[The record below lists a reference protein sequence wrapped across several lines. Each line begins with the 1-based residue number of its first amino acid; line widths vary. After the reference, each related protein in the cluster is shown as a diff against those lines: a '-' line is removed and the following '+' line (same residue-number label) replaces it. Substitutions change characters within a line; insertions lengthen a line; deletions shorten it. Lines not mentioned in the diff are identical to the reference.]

1 MTVTNRFFIG
11 HRYTDK
17 TMTMKN
23 SSILTLFEDIAGM
36 HSNAAGEDYRSSPS
50 RWLLTAYHIK
60 IISKPVYGDEVDIT
74 TWSTDLK
81 NITAAREFEVRNK
94 NGDLL
99 IYALSN
105 WAHYNIVE
113 KKFEK
118 VSDDLICAYAS
129 EPERTN
135 FESSR
140 IKKLVVPQEFSFV
153 SDMEIP
159 TYWIDVNN
167 HLNNAHYLDMAAK
180 FLSDKTD
187 IEHNIDEIEIMYKH
201 EILPGEK
208 IKCLFSESEKEY
220 TVVYKNEDLSDIHAV
235 LVFRKKM

>member
-50 RWLLTAYHIK
+50 RWLLTAYDIK
-60 IISKPVYGDEVDIT
+60 INRKPVYGEEVDIT

-81 NITAAREFEVRNK
+81 NITAAREFEVRSK
-94 NGDLL
+94 DGDLL

-105 WAHYNIVE
+105 WAHYNIEE
-113 KKFEK
+113 KKFER
-118 VSDDLICAYAS
+118 VSDELILAYDS
-129 EPERTN
+129 EPDKTN

-140 IKKLVVPQEFSFV
+140 IKKLIAPQEFSYI
-153 SDMEIP
+153 SDIEIP

-167 HLNNAHYLDMAAK
+167 HLNNAHYLDLASG
-180 FLSDKTD
+180 FLSERIDT
-187 IEHNIDEIEIMYKH
+187 EHNIAEIEIMYKH

-208 IKCLFSESEKEY
+208 IKCLFSETDQEY
-220 TVVYKNEDLSDIHAV
+220 TVVYKKEDFSDLHAV
-235 LVFRKKM
+235 IVFHKK

>member
-11 HRYTDK
+11 HRYTDE

-50 RWLLTAYHIK
+50 RWLLTAYNIK
-60 IISKPVYGDEVDIT
+60 ILQKPSYGDEVDIT

-81 NITAAREFEVRNK
+81 NITAAREFEIRNK
-94 NGDLL
+94 QGELL
-99 IYALSN
+99 ICALSN
-105 WAHYNIVE
+105 WAHYNIEE

-118 VSDDLICAYAS
+118 ISDELICAYES
-129 EPERTN
+129 EPGKTN

-140 IKKLVVPQEFSFV
+140 IKKLIAPQEFSLI

-167 HLNNAHYLDMAAK
+167 HLNNAHYLDMATK
-180 FLSDKTD
+180 FLAGRIDT
-187 IEHNIDEIEIMYKH
+187 EHNIDEIEIMYKH

-220 TVVYKNEDLSDIHAV
+220 TVVYKKEDLSEIHAV
-235 LVFRKKM
+235 IVFRKKM